1 MLLTSSSQMNF
12 VVPKCVF
19 HLPFSFLFFFF
30 SFTSS
35 YFLRLQRKKKKKEEA
50 VQNNYSAL
58 WGEKGRNSR
67 LCTLKY
73 VRGQTAPPH
82 KRNKNAFLRNL
93 YPLFPLA
100 ERFHILAR
108 DCPQPPS
115 HLFLSLFAHTLYR
128 FNRDEILLLHSL

>member
-1 MLLTSSSQMNF
+1 MNF

-19 HLPFSFLFFFF
+19 HLPFSCVFFFF
-30 SFTSS
+30 SFFLLFF
-35 YFLRLQRKKKKKEEA
+35 YFSLFFATAKKKKEA

-93 YPLFPLA
+93 CPLFPLA

-115 HLFLSLFAHTLYR
+115 HLFLSLFAHT
-128 FNRDEILLLHSL
+128 FNEDEILLLHSL

>member
-1 MLLTSSSQMNF
+1 MNF

-19 HLPFSFLFFFF
+19 HLPFSCVFFFLFFYFF
-30 SFTSS
+30 LFFATAN
-35 YFLRLQRKKKKKEEA
+35 KKKKKKEA
-50 VQNNYSAL
+50 VQNNYNAL
-58 WGEKGRNSR
+58 WGEKGRNRR

-73 VRGQTAPPH
+73 VRGQRPPPH

-93 YPLFPLA
+93 CPFFPLA

-115 HLFLSLFAHTLYR
+115 HFPTFFLSLFVHTLYR
-128 FNRDEILLLHSL
+128 FNGDEILLLHSL